1 MTTRKSSAVTASRS
15 AASKAKKPLY
25 MKQKARN
32 INKEQTCSGQR
43 HYKEESTGR
52 ANAAMLRRLGDEK
65 EVIDIDVVYGD
76 DNFENDEAK
85 KPSLIF
91 TDRNINAASRTFSPT
106 PVEAKAAAATVASAT
121 ETAMS
126 TSIYQLVM
134 MIISTDA
141 DVVVKGLCGLLEAV
155 ADKRNSPFDIAV
167 AVANSA
173 VLSAMLIHADSPII
187 QAKACSLIMHMA
199 VHARNQYAIFQEG
212 GLDIILGAMDT
223 HTEDFGVQ
231 KEAIGALDVLFS
243 HDVIAQALGDFKY
256 DEKRVFREKAIK
268 VYSRVFLQAE

>member
-1 MTTRKSSAVTASRS
+1 MTMTTRKSSAATASRG
-15 AASKAKKPLY
+15 AASRAKKPSY
-25 MKQKARN
+25 IKEKARN
-32 INKEQTCSGQR
+32 DNTEQASSSQRDHKEQNMARG
-43 HYKEESTGR
+43 
-52 ANAAMLRRLGDEK
+52 NAAILRRPGDVK
-65 EVIDIDVVYGD
+65 EVIDIYAVYGD

-91 TDRNINAASRTFSPT
+91 TDRNIYAANRMFSPA

-121 ETAMS
+121 ETPLS

-141 DVVVKGLCGLLEAV
+141 KVAVNGLCGLLEAV
-155 ADKRNSPFDIAV
+155 ADKRKNPFDIAV

-199 VHARNQYAIFQEG
+199 VHTRNQHAIFQEG
-212 GLDIILGAMDT
+212 GLDIILGAMDA
-223 HTEDFGVQ
+223 HKENFGVQ

-243 HDVIAQALGDFKY
+243 HDVIAQALGNLRV
-256 DEKRVFREKAIK
+256 DEKRAFHEKASK
-268 VYSRVFLQAE
+268 VDG